1 MNFQKNITTFFSSY
15 FLIFISI
22 LIGLRVI
29 NQYLKFDNRPKAKFY
44 SSDRVLP
51 NGDLINNVAH
61 PKEYSIK
68 SKGKD
73 TILLV
78 GDSFGVGERC
88 GNDNN
93 IAGCLGDLTNKHIV
107 NLSKGGAT
115 PAIYYDRLNKY
126 IESQRS
132 LTKKH
137 KGERVYV
144 VLYSND
150 ILIDNQTCIYYF
162 KNKNALDI
170 LNPNEKEFMNKICT
184 QAKNDNNYIDLNNN
198 FEIIR
203 SNFQFLRRIVGNAN
217 YTLLEEVVGRIILK
231 TGVRTSGR
239 SGYALIWNKNST
251 QLKLVGHIL
260 NDIRNICVKENCE
273 VKYAIFPNVEN
284 ININS
289 MLYKSFLHFQGYM
302 NKKYNIH
309 IHNGYLPFIDK
320 GIKVARYSLTDV
332 HSNCSGYKLFASW
345 LLTLN

>member
-1 MNFQKNITTFFSSY
+1 MNFKNNITTFFSSY

-29 NQYLKFDNRPKAKFY
+29 NQYLKFDDRPLAEFY

-51 NGDLINNVAH
+51 NGDFIDNVAH

-68 SKGKD
+68 SKGRD

-78 GDSFGVGERC
+78 GDSFGVGQRC

-93 IAGCLGDLTNKHIV
+93 IAGCLGDLTSKHIV

-115 PAIYYDRLNKY
+115 PAIYHDRLSKY
-126 IESQRS
+126 LGSQRS
-132 LTKKH
+132 LSNKL
-137 KGERVYV
+137 KGEKVYI

-150 ILIDNQTCIYYF
+150 ILIDNQTCNYYF
-162 KNKNALDI
+162 ENKNDLNI
-170 LNPNEKEFMNKICT
+170 LNSKEKEFMNEICT
-184 QAKNDNNYIDLNNN
+184 QAKKNNNYIDLNNN

-203 SNFQFLRRIVGNAN
+203 SKSQFMRRIVGNYV
-217 YTLLEEVVGRIILK
+217 YTLLEEVIGRIILQS
-231 TGVRTSGR
+231 GLRTSGR
-239 SGYALIWNKNST
+239 SGYATIWNGNST

-260 NDIRNICVKENCE
+260 NDIRNLCIKESCE
-273 VKYAIFPNVEN
+273 VQYAFFPNVEN

-289 MLYKSFLHFQGYM
+289 RLYQSFLHFQGYM
-302 NKKYNIH
+302 NKKYRIT

-332 HSNCSGYKLFASW
+332 HSNCYGYKLFANW